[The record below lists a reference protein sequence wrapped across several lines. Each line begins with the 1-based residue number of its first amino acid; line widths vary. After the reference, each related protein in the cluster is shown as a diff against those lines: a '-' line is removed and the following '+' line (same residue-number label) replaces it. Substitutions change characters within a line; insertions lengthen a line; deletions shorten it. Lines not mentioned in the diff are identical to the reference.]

1 MLKQILILAFF
12 GHLYLVPGKA
22 FAIIQQPEDKNS
34 ATVNSD
40 LGEVNDDFQE
50 YFFEA
55 LKQRGI
61 ENYEKANEA
70 LQKCLAINDQSP
82 VIHYEIAKNHY
93 SLEEFEQAKA
103 YFQKALDLKPNDEN
117 ILREYYE
124 NEIASVDY
132 ESAIQ
137 ILQKLIKI
145 DTKYREDLADLY
157 ILSDRYDNA
166 LSLIDSLDIQYGENE
181 YRTHL
186 RRQIYARTNNTDAQI
201 ANLEKAIKD
210 DPKEEENY
218 LNLIYVLSDEGMEE
232 EAFKTAQQLLKVSP
246 GSSLAHLA
254 LYKFY
259 LNKDQPEEAMQSMQM
274 VFKSEEIDAASKYKV
289 LNDFLLF
296 VNQNPQW
303 ENELMEVSQMLSK
316 QENEPSLYRK
326 LGEYYLKSNNKADAL
341 RYFEMGLKED
351 PANFEMIKN
360 TLILRIDL
368 EHFEN
373 AEKLA
378 SEARDIFPAQPIFY
392 LLNGVALNKLK
403 NYSEAVE
410 ILTFGLDFLIEN
422 PRMEADFYQQISVSY
437 AGLEDKER
445 ANEYKAKAIKTLKEA
460 TK

>member
-1 MLKQILILAFF
+1 MLKHNLILAFF
-12 GHLYLVPGKA
+12 GYLFLVPGKA
-22 FAIIQQPEDKNS
+22 FAIIQQPEDKNN

-40 LGEVNDDFQE
+40 LGEVNDAFQE

-61 ENYEKANEA
+61 ENYRKSNEA
-70 LQKCLAINDQSP
+70 LQKCLSIDDSKA
-82 VIHYEIAKNHY
+82 VIYYEMAKNFY
-93 SLEEFEQAKA
+93 SLEEFEKA
-103 YFQKALDLKPNDEN
+103 QPNFQKALDRKPKDEN
-117 ILREYYE
+117 ILRDFYE
-124 NEIASVDY
+124 NEIALIDY
-132 ESAIQ
+132 ESAIKL
-137 ILQKLIKI
+137 LQKLIKI
-145 DTKYREDLADLY
+145 DSKYREDLADLY

-166 LSLIDSLDIQYGENE
+166 LSLIDSLDNQYGKNE
-181 YRTHL
+181 YRTRL

-201 ANLEKAIKD
+201 ASLETAIED
-210 DPKEEENY
+210 NPEEEQNY
-218 LNLIYVLSDEGMEE
+218 LNLIYVYSDEGREE
-232 EAFKTAQQLLKVSP
+232 EAFETAQELLEYSP

-259 LNKDQPEEAMQSMQM
+259 LNKDQPEQAMQSMRM

-296 VNQNPQW
+296 VNQNPEW
-303 ENELMEVSQMLSK
+303 EGELMEVSQMLSNL
-316 QENEPSLYRK
+316 ENEPSLYRK
-326 LGEYYLKSNNKADAL
+326 LGEYYLKSDNKADAL

-360 TLILRIDL
+360 TLILRIDM
-368 EHFEN
+368 ERFEG
-373 AEKLA
+373 A
-378 SEARDIFPAQPIFY
+378 SELAAEAKDIFPAQPIFY

-422 PRMEADFYQQISVSY
+422 PRMEADFYQQIAVSY
-437 AGLEDKER
+437 AGMEDKER
-445 ANEYKAKAIKTLKEA
+445 ANEYKAKAIKILKEA

>member
-1 MLKQILILAFF
+1 MLKHNLILAFF
-12 GHLYLVPGKA
+12 GYLFLVPGKA
-22 FAIIQQPEDKNS
+22 FAIIQQPEDKN

-40 LGEVNDDFQE
+40 LGKVNDAFQE

-61 ENYEKANEA
+61 ENYRKSNEA
-70 LQKCLAINDQSP
+70 LQKCLSIDDSKA
-82 VIHYEIAKNHY
+82 VIYYEMAKNFY
-93 SLEEFEQAKA
+93 SLEEFEKA
-103 YFQKALDLKPNDEN
+103 QPNFQKALDRKPKDEN
-117 ILREYYE
+117 ILRDFYE
-124 NEIASVDY
+124 NEIASIDY
-132 ESAIQ
+132 ESAIKL
-137 ILQKLIKI
+137 LQKLIKI
-145 DTKYREDLADLY
+145 DNKYREDLADLY

-166 LSLIDSLDIQYGENE
+166 LSLIDSLDNQYGKNE
-181 YRTHL
+181 YRTRL

-201 ANLEKAIKD
+201 ASLETAIED
-210 DPKEEENY
+210 NPEEEQNY
-218 LNLIYVLSDEGMEE
+218 LNLIYVYSDEGREE
-232 EAFKTAQQLLKVSP
+232 EAFETAQELLEYSP

-259 LNKDQPEEAMQSMQM
+259 LNKDQPEQAMQSMQM

-296 VNQNPQW
+296 VNQNPEW
-303 ENELMEVSQMLSK
+303 EGELMEVSQMLSK
-316 QENEPSLYRK
+316 LENEPSLYRK
-326 LGEYYLKSNNKADAL
+326 LGEYYLKSDNKADAL

-360 TLILRIDL
+360 TLILRIDM
-368 EHFEN
+368 ERFEG
-373 AEKLA
+373 A
-378 SEARDIFPAQPIFY
+378 SELAAEAKDIFPAQPIFY

-422 PRMEADFYQQISVSY
+422 PRMEADFYQQIAVSY
-437 AGLEDKER
+437 AGMEDKER
-445 ANEYKAKAIKTLKEA
+445 ANEYKAKAIKILKEA

>member
-1 MLKQILILAFF
+1 MLKHNLILAFF
-12 GHLYLVPGKA
+12 GYLFLVPGKA
-22 FAIIQQPEDKNS
+22 FAIIQQPEDKN

-40 LGEVNDDFQE
+40 LGEVNDAFQE

-61 ENYEKANEA
+61 ENYRKSNEA
-70 LQKCLAINDQSP
+70 LQKCLSIDDSKA
-82 VIHYEIAKNHY
+82 VIYYEMAKNFY
-93 SLEEFEQAKA
+93 SLEEFEKA
-103 YFQKALDLKPNDEN
+103 QPNFQKALDRKPKDEN
-117 ILREYYE
+117 ILRDFYE
-124 NEIASVDY
+124 NEIASIDY
-132 ESAIQ
+132 ESAIKL
-137 ILQKLIKI
+137 LQKLIKI
-145 DTKYREDLADLY
+145 DSKYREDLADLY

-166 LSLIDSLDIQYGENE
+166 LSLIDSLDNQYGKNE
-181 YRTHL
+181 YRTRL

-201 ANLEKAIKD
+201 ASLETAIED
-210 DPKEEENY
+210 NPEEEQNY
-218 LNLIYVLSDEGMEE
+218 LNLIYVYSDEGREE
-232 EAFKTAQQLLKVSP
+232 EAFETAQELLEYSP

-259 LNKDQPEEAMQSMQM
+259 LNKDQPEQAMQSMQM

-296 VNQNPQW
+296 VNQNPEW
-303 ENELMEVSQMLSK
+303 EGELMEVSQMLSNL
-316 QENEPSLYRK
+316 ENEPSLYRK
-326 LGEYYLKSNNKADAL
+326 LGEYYLKSDNKADAL

-360 TLILRIDL
+360 TLILRIDM
-368 EHFEN
+368 ERFEG
-373 AEKLA
+373 A
-378 SEARDIFPAQPIFY
+378 SELAAEAKDIFPAQPIFY

-422 PRMEADFYQQISVSY
+422 PRMEADFYQQIAVSY
-437 AGLEDKER
+437 AGMEDKER
-445 ANEYKAKAIKTLKEA
+445 ANEYKAKAIKILKEA

>member
-1 MLKQILILAFF
+1 MAFF
-12 GHLYLVPGKA
+12 GYLFLVPGKA
-22 FAIIQQPEDKNS
+22 FAIIQQPEDKN

-40 LGEVNDDFQE
+40 LGKVNDAFQE

-61 ENYEKANEA
+61 ENYRKSNEA
-70 LQKCLAINDQSP
+70 LQKCLSIDDSKA
-82 VIHYEIAKNHY
+82 VIYYEMAKNFY
-93 SLEEFEQAKA
+93 SLEEFEKA
-103 YFQKALDLKPNDEN
+103 QPNFQKALDRKPKDEN
-117 ILREYYE
+117 ILRDFYE
-124 NEIASVDY
+124 NEIASIDY
-132 ESAIQ
+132 ESAIKL
-137 ILQKLIKI
+137 LQKLIKI
-145 DTKYREDLADLY
+145 DNKYREDLADLY

-166 LSLIDSLDIQYGENE
+166 LSLIDSLDNQYGKNE
-181 YRTHL
+181 YRTRL

-201 ANLEKAIKD
+201 ASLETAIED
-210 DPKEEENY
+210 NPEEEQNY
-218 LNLIYVLSDEGMEE
+218 LNLIYVYSDEGREE
-232 EAFKTAQQLLKVSP
+232 EAFETAQELLEYSP

-259 LNKDQPEEAMQSMQM
+259 LNKDQPEQAMQSMQM

-296 VNQNPQW
+296 VNQNPEW
-303 ENELMEVSQMLSK
+303 EGELMEVSQMLSK
-316 QENEPSLYRK
+316 LENEPSLYRK
-326 LGEYYLKSNNKADAL
+326 LGEYYLKSDNKADAL

-360 TLILRIDL
+360 TLILRIDM
-368 EHFEN
+368 ERFEG
-373 AEKLA
+373 A
-378 SEARDIFPAQPIFY
+378 SELAAEAKDIFPAQPIFY

-422 PRMEADFYQQISVSY
+422 PRMEADFYQQIAVSY
-437 AGLEDKER
+437 AGMEDKER
-445 ANEYKAKAIKTLKEA
+445 ANEYKAKAIKILKEA

>member
-1 MLKQILILAFF
+1 M
-12 GHLYLVPGKA
+12 PGKA
-22 FAIIQQPEDKNS
+22 FAIIQQPEDKNN

-40 LGEVNDDFQE
+40 LGEVNDAFQE

-61 ENYEKANEA
+61 ENYRKSNEA
-70 LQKCLAINDQSP
+70 LQKCLSIDNSKA
-82 VIHYEIAKNHY
+82 VVYYEMAKNFY
-93 SLEEFEQAKA
+93 SLEEFQKA
-103 YFQKALDLKPNDEN
+103 QPNFEKALDRKPKDEN
-117 ILREYYE
+117 ILRDFYE

-132 ESAIQ
+132 ESAIK

-145 DTKYREDLADLY
+145 NSKYREDLADLY
-157 ILSDRYDNA
+157 ILSDRYDSA
-166 LSLIDSLDIQYGENE
+166 LLLIDSLDNQYGKNE
-181 YRTHL
+181 YRTRL
-186 RRQIYARTNNTDAQI
+186 RRQIYARTNNTGAQI
-201 ANLEKAIKD
+201 ASLETAIED
-210 DPKEEENY
+210 NPEEEQNY
-218 LNLIYVLSDEGMEE
+218 LNLIYVYSDEGREE
-232 EAFKTAQQLLKVSP
+232 EAFKTAQELLEYSP

-259 LNKDQPEEAMQSMQM
+259 LNKDQPEQAMQSMQM

-296 VNQNPQW
+296 VNQNPEW
-303 ENELMEVSQMLSK
+303 EGELMEVSQMLSNL
-316 QENEPSLYRK
+316 ENEPSLYRK
-326 LGEYYLKSNNKADAL
+326 LGEYYLKSDNKADAL

-360 TLILRIDL
+360 TLILRIDM
-368 EHFEN
+368 ERFED
-373 AEKLA
+373 A
-378 SEARDIFPAQPIFY
+378 SELAAEAKDIFPAQPIFY

-422 PRMEADFYQQISVSY
+422 PRMEADFYQQIAVSY
-437 AGLEDKER
+437 AGMEDKER
-445 ANEYKAKAIKTLKEA
+445 ANEYKAKAIKILKEA

>member
-1 MLKQILILAFF
+1 MLKHNLILAFF
-12 GHLYLVPGKA
+12 GYLFLVPGKA
-22 FAIIQQPEDKNS
+22 FAIIQQPEDKN

-40 LGEVNDDFQE
+40 LGEVNDAFQE

-61 ENYEKANEA
+61 ENYRKSNEA
-70 LQKCLAINDQSP
+70 LQKCLSIDDSKA
-82 VIHYEIAKNHY
+82 VIYYKMAKNFY
-93 SLEEFEQAKA
+93 SLEEFEKA
-103 YFQKALDLKPNDEN
+103 QPNFQKALDRKPKDEN
-117 ILREYYE
+117 ILRDFYE

-132 ESAIQ
+132 ESAIKL
-137 ILQKLIKI
+137 LQKLIKI
-145 DTKYREDLADLY
+145 DSKYREDLADLY

-166 LSLIDSLDIQYGENE
+166 LSLIDSLDNQYGKNE
-181 YRTHL
+181 YRTRL

-201 ANLEKAIKD
+201 ASLETAIED
-210 DPKEEENY
+210 NPEEEQNY
-218 LNLIYVLSDEGMEE
+218 LNLIYVYSDEGREE
-232 EAFKTAQQLLKVSP
+232 EAFETAQELLEYSP

-259 LNKDQPEEAMQSMQM
+259 LNKDQPEQAMQSMQM

-296 VNQNPQW
+296 VNQNPEW
-303 ENELMEVSQMLSK
+303 EGELMEVSQMLSNL
-316 QENEPSLYRK
+316 ENEPSLYRK
-326 LGEYYLKSNNKADAL
+326 LGEYYLKSDNKADAL

-360 TLILRIDL
+360 TLILRIDM
-368 EHFEN
+368 ERFEG
-373 AEKLA
+373 A
-378 SEARDIFPAQPIFY
+378 SELAAEAKDIFPAQPIFY

-422 PRMEADFYQQISVSY
+422 PRMEADFYQQIAVSY
-437 AGLEDKER
+437 AGMEDKER
-445 ANEYKAKAIKTLKEA
+445 ANEYKAKAIKILKEA

>member
-1 MLKQILILAFF
+1 MLKYNLILAFF
-12 GHLYLVPGKA
+12 GYLFLVPGKA
-22 FAIIQQPEDKNS
+22 FAIIQQPEDKNN

-40 LGEVNDDFQE
+40 LGEVNDAFQE

-61 ENYEKANEA
+61 ENYRKSNEA
-70 LQKCLAINDQSP
+70 LQKCLSIDNSKA
-82 VIHYEIAKNHY
+82 VVYYEMAKNFY
-93 SLEEFEQAKA
+93 SLEEFQKA
-103 YFQKALDLKPNDEN
+103 QPNFQKALDRKPKDEN
-117 ILREYYE
+117 ILRDFYE

-132 ESAIQ
+132 ESAIK

-145 DTKYREDLADLY
+145 NSKYREDLADLY
-157 ILSDRYDNA
+157 ILSDRYDSA
-166 LSLIDSLDIQYGENE
+166 LLLIDSLDNQYGKNE
-181 YRTHL
+181 YRTRL
-186 RRQIYARTNNTDAQI
+186 RRQIYARTNNTGAQI
-201 ANLEKAIKD
+201 ASLETAIED
-210 DPKEEENY
+210 NPEEEQNY
-218 LNLIYVLSDEGMEE
+218 LNLIYVYSDEGREE
-232 EAFKTAQQLLKVSP
+232 EAFKTAQELLEYSP

-259 LNKDQPEEAMQSMQM
+259 LNKDQPEQAMQSMQM

-296 VNQNPQW
+296 VNQNPEW
-303 ENELMEVSQMLSK
+303 EGELMEVSQMLSNL
-316 QENEPSLYRK
+316 ENEPSLYRK
-326 LGEYYLKSNNKADAL
+326 LGEYYLKSDNKADAL

-360 TLILRIDL
+360 TLILRIDM
-368 EHFEN
+368 ERFED
-373 AEKLA
+373 A
-378 SEARDIFPAQPIFY
+378 SELAAEAKDIFPAQPIFY

-422 PRMEADFYQQISVSY
+422 PRMEADFYQQIAVSY
-437 AGLEDKER
+437 AGMEDKER
-445 ANEYKAKAIKTLKEA
+445 ANEYKAKAIKILKEA

>member
-1 MLKQILILAFF
+1 MLKYNLILAFF
-12 GHLYLVPGKA
+12 GYLFLVPGKA
-22 FAIIQQPEDKNS
+22 FAIIQQPEDKNN

-40 LGEVNDDFQE
+40 LGEVNDAFQE

-61 ENYEKANEA
+61 ENYRKSNEA
-70 LQKCLAINDQSP
+70 LQKCLSIDNSKA
-82 VIHYEIAKNHY
+82 VVYYEMAKNFY
-93 SLEEFEQAKA
+93 SLEEFQKA
-103 YFQKALDLKPNDEN
+103 QPNFEKALDRKPKDEN
-117 ILREYYE
+117 ILRDFYE

-132 ESAIQ
+132 ESAIK

-145 DTKYREDLADLY
+145 NSKYREDLADLY
-157 ILSDRYDNA
+157 ILSDRYDSA
-166 LSLIDSLDIQYGENE
+166 LLLIDSLDNQYGKNE
-181 YRTHL
+181 YRTRL
-186 RRQIYARTNNTDAQI
+186 RRQIYARTNNTGAQI
-201 ANLEKAIKD
+201 ASLETAIED
-210 DPKEEENY
+210 NPEEEQNY
-218 LNLIYVLSDEGMEE
+218 LNLIYVYSDEGREE
-232 EAFKTAQQLLKVSP
+232 EAFKTAQELLEYSP

-259 LNKDQPEEAMQSMQM
+259 LNKDQPEQAMQSMQM

-296 VNQNPQW
+296 VNQNPEW
-303 ENELMEVSQMLSK
+303 EGELMEVSQMLSNL
-316 QENEPSLYRK
+316 ENEPSLYRK
-326 LGEYYLKSNNKADAL
+326 LGEYYLKSDNKADAL

-360 TLILRIDL
+360 TLILRIDM
-368 EHFEN
+368 ERFED
-373 AEKLA
+373 A
-378 SEARDIFPAQPIFY
+378 SELAAEAKDIFPAQPIFY

-422 PRMEADFYQQISVSY
+422 PRMEADFYQQIAVSY
-437 AGLEDKER
+437 AGMEDKER
-445 ANEYKAKAIKTLKEA
+445 ANEYKAKAIKILKEA

>member
-1 MLKQILILAFF
+1 MLKHNLILAFF
-12 GHLYLVPGKA
+12 GYLFLVPGKA
-22 FAIIQQPEDKNS
+22 FAIIQQPEDKNN

-40 LGEVNDDFQE
+40 LGEVNDAFQE

-61 ENYEKANEA
+61 ENYRKSNEA
-70 LQKCLAINDQSP
+70 LQKCLSIDDSKA
-82 VIHYEIAKNHY
+82 VIYYEMAKNFY
-93 SLEEFEQAKA
+93 SLEEFEKA
-103 YFQKALDLKPNDEN
+103 QPNFQKALDRKPKDEN
-117 ILREYYE
+117 ILRDFYE
-124 NEIASVDY
+124 NEIASIDY
-132 ESAIQ
+132 ESAIKL
-137 ILQKLIKI
+137 LQKLIKI
-145 DTKYREDLADLY
+145 DSKYREDLADLY

-166 LSLIDSLDIQYGENE
+166 LSLIDSLDNQYGKNE
-181 YRTHL
+181 YRTRL

-201 ANLEKAIKD
+201 ASLETAIED
-210 DPKEEENY
+210 NPEEEQNY
-218 LNLIYVLSDEGMEE
+218 LNLIYVYSDEGREE
-232 EAFKTAQQLLKVSP
+232 EAFETAQELLEYSP

-259 LNKDQPEEAMQSMQM
+259 LNKDQPEQAMQSMQM

-296 VNQNPQW
+296 VNQNPEW
-303 ENELMEVSQMLSK
+303 EGELMEVSQMLSNL
-316 QENEPSLYRK
+316 ENEPSLYRK
-326 LGEYYLKSNNKADAL
+326 LGEYYLKSDNKADAL

-360 TLILRIDL
+360 TLILRIDM
-368 EHFEN
+368 ERFEG
-373 AEKLA
+373 A
-378 SEARDIFPAQPIFY
+378 SELAAEAKDIFPAQPIFY

-422 PRMEADFYQQISVSY
+422 PRMEADFYQQIAVSY
-437 AGLEDKER
+437 AGMEDKER
-445 ANEYKAKAIKTLKEA
+445 ANEYKAKAIKILKEA

>member
-1 MLKQILILAFF
+1 M
-12 GHLYLVPGKA
+12 PGKA
-22 FAIIQQPEDKNS
+22 FAIIQQPEDKN

-40 LGEVNDDFQE
+40 LGEVNDAFQE

-61 ENYEKANEA
+61 ENYRKSNEA
-70 LQKCLAINDQSP
+70 LQKCLSIDDSKA
-82 VIHYEIAKNHY
+82 VIYYEMAKNFY
-93 SLEEFEQAKA
+93 SLEEFEKA
-103 YFQKALDLKPNDEN
+103 QPNFQKALDRKPKDEN
-117 ILREYYE
+117 ILRDFYE
-124 NEIASVDY
+124 NEIASIDY
-132 ESAIQ
+132 ESAIKL
-137 ILQKLIKI
+137 LQKLIKI
-145 DTKYREDLADLY
+145 DSKYREDLADLY

-166 LSLIDSLDIQYGENE
+166 LSLIDSLDNQYGKNE
-181 YRTHL
+181 YRTRL

-201 ANLEKAIKD
+201 ASLETAIED
-210 DPKEEENY
+210 NPEEEQNY
-218 LNLIYVLSDEGMEE
+218 LNLIYVYSDEGREE
-232 EAFKTAQQLLKVSP
+232 EAFETAQELLEYSP

-259 LNKDQPEEAMQSMQM
+259 LNKDQPEQAMQSMQM

-296 VNQNPQW
+296 VNQNPEW
-303 ENELMEVSQMLSK
+303 EGELMEVSQMLSNL
-316 QENEPSLYRK
+316 ENEPSLYRK
-326 LGEYYLKSNNKADAL
+326 LGEYYLKSDNKADAL

-360 TLILRIDL
+360 TLILRIDM
-368 EHFEN
+368 ERFEG
-373 AEKLA
+373 A
-378 SEARDIFPAQPIFY
+378 SELAAEAKDIFPAQPIFY

-422 PRMEADFYQQISVSY
+422 PRMEADFYQQIAVSY
-437 AGLEDKER
+437 AGMEDKER
-445 ANEYKAKAIKTLKEA
+445 ANEYKAKAIKILKEA

>member
-1 MLKQILILAFF
+1 MLKYNLILAFF
-12 GHLYLVPGKA
+12 GYLFLVPGKA
-22 FAIIQQPEDKNS
+22 FAIIQQPEDKNN

-40 LGEVNDDFQE
+40 LGEVNDAFQE

-61 ENYEKANEA
+61 ENYRKSNEA
-70 LQKCLAINDQSP
+70 LQKCLSIDDSKA
-82 VIHYEIAKNHY
+82 VIYYEMAKNFY
-93 SLEEFEQAKA
+93 SLEEFEKA
-103 YFQKALDLKPNDEN
+103 QPNFQKALDRKPKDEN
-117 ILREYYE
+117 ILRDFYE
-124 NEIASVDY
+124 NEIALIDY
-132 ESAIQ
+132 ESAIKL
-137 ILQKLIKI
+137 LQKLIKI
-145 DTKYREDLADLY
+145 DSKYREDLADLY

-166 LSLIDSLDIQYGENE
+166 LSLIDSLDNQYGKNE
-181 YRTHL
+181 YRTRL

-201 ANLEKAIKD
+201 ASLETAIED
-210 DPKEEENY
+210 NPEEEQNY
-218 LNLIYVLSDEGMEE
+218 LNLIYVYSDEGREE
-232 EAFKTAQQLLKVSP
+232 EAFETAQELLEYSP

-259 LNKDQPEEAMQSMQM
+259 LNKDQPEQAMQSMRM

-296 VNQNPQW
+296 VNQNPEW
-303 ENELMEVSQMLSK
+303 EGELMEVSQMLSNL
-316 QENEPSLYRK
+316 ENEPSLYRK
-326 LGEYYLKSNNKADAL
+326 LGEYYLKSDNKADAL

-360 TLILRIDL
+360 TLILRIDM
-368 EHFEN
+368 ERFEG
-373 AEKLA
+373 A
-378 SEARDIFPAQPIFY
+378 SELAAEAKDIFPAQPIFY

-422 PRMEADFYQQISVSY
+422 PRMEADFYQQIAVSY
-437 AGLEDKER
+437 AGMEDKER
-445 ANEYKAKAIKTLKEA
+445 ANEYKAKAIKILKEA

>member
-1 MLKQILILAFF
+1 MLKHNLILAFF
-12 GHLYLVPGKA
+12 GYLFLVPGKA
-22 FAIIQQPEDKNS
+22 FAIIQQPEDKNN

-40 LGEVNDDFQE
+40 LGEVNDAFQE

-61 ENYEKANEA
+61 ENYRKSNEA
-70 LQKCLAINDQSP
+70 LQKCLSIDDSKA
-82 VIHYEIAKNHY
+82 VIYYEMAKNFY
-93 SLEEFEQAKA
+93 SLEEFEKA
-103 YFQKALDLKPNDEN
+103 QPNFQKALDRKPKDEN
-117 ILREYYE
+117 ILRDFYE
-124 NEIASVDY
+124 NEIALIDY
-132 ESAIQ
+132 ESAIKL
-137 ILQKLIKI
+137 LQKLIKI
-145 DTKYREDLADLY
+145 DSKYREDLADLY

-166 LSLIDSLDIQYGENE
+166 LSLIDSLDNQYGKNE
-181 YRTHL
+181 YRTRL

-201 ANLEKAIKD
+201 ASLETAIED
-210 DPKEEENY
+210 NPEEEQNY
-218 LNLIYVLSDEGMEE
+218 LNLIYVYSDEGREE
-232 EAFKTAQQLLKVSP
+232 EAFKTAQELLEFSP

-259 LNKDQPEEAMQSMQM
+259 LNKDQPEQAMQSMQM

-296 VNQNPQW
+296 VNQNPEW
-303 ENELMEVSQMLSK
+303 EGELMEVSQMLSNL
-316 QENEPSLYRK
+316 ENEPSLYRK
-326 LGEYYLKSNNKADAL
+326 LGEYYLKSDNKADAL

-360 TLILRIDL
+360 TLILRIDM
-368 EHFEN
+368 ERFEG
-373 AEKLA
+373 A
-378 SEARDIFPAQPIFY
+378 SELAAEAKDIFPAQPIFY

-422 PRMEADFYQQISVSY
+422 PRMEADFYQQIAVSY
-437 AGLEDKER
+437 AGMEDKER
-445 ANEYKAKAIKTLKEA
+445 ANEYKAKAIKILKEA

>member
-1 MLKQILILAFF
+1 MLKNILILAFF
-12 GHLYLVPGKA
+12 GYLFLVPGEA
-22 FAIIQQPEDKNS
+22 FALIQQPEDENS
-34 ATVNSD
+34 AAVNSD
-40 LGEVNDDFQE
+40 LGEVDDDFQE

-61 ENYEKANEA
+61 ENYGKSNEA
-70 LQKCLAINDQSP
+70 LQKCLSIDDSKA
-82 VIHYEIAKNHY
+82 VVYYEIAKNYY
-93 SLEEFEQAKA
+93 SLEEFEQARP
-103 YFQKALDLKPNDEN
+103 YFQQALDLKPNDEN
-117 ILREYYE
+117 ILRDYYE

-132 ESAIQ
+132 ESAIK
-137 ILQKLIKI
+137 ILQELIKI
-145 DTKYREDLADLY
+145 DAKYREDLTDLY
-157 ILSDRYDNA
+157 ILSDRYESA
-166 LSLIDSLDIQYGENE
+166 LSLIDSLDKQHGENE
-181 YRTHL
+181 YRTRL

-201 ANLEKAIKD
+201 ASLEKAIETY
-210 DPKEEENY
+210 PKEEQNY

-232 EAFKTAQQLLKVSP
+232 EAFKTAKQLLKVSP

-259 LNKDQPEEAMQSMQM
+259 LNKNQPEEAMQSMQM

-296 VNQNPQW
+296 VNQNPEW
-303 ENELMEVSQMLSK
+303 EGELMEVSQMLSK
-316 QENEPSLYRK
+316 LENEPTLYRK
-326 LGEYYLKSNNKADAL
+326 LGEYYLRSDNKTDAL
-341 RYFEMGLKED
+341 RYYEMGLKED

-360 TLILRIDL
+360 TLILRIDM
-368 EHFEN
+368 ERFES
-373 AEKLA
+373 AGELA

-437 AGLEDKER
+437 AGMEDKER
-445 ANEYKAKAIKTLKEA
+445 ANEYKAKAIKILKEE